1 MLSIIKSSVTF
12 IKSAQI
18 TLMGNI
24 RHERCKASM
33 KNGKGGKLSVA
44 AGHCGWLEVEVS
56 CGEARRDEAVEL
68 LIASGSASVVDSES
82 SITAYLP
89 ADDGVEE
96 RCSLLREELRQ
107 LDFHATIRPFKELD
121 WTTEWKRFIRPTTVS
136 SGLLIKPTW
145 EEVEPRQ
152 GQVVIEIDPG
162 MAFGTGDH
170 PTTLMCLKAL
180 ERIIAERRIVDILDV
195 GTGAG
200 VLAITAR
207 RLGVERVVGIDT
219 DVTALKVARKNARL
233 NGVSITI
240 SGKPLD
246 KVSGQFAIVVANI
259 ISEELVRISEEL
271 VKRMTPDGLLILSG
285 IVQERLSEVV
295 ECYKLL
301 GIKRHRTLRQGEWVC
316 LVLKRGAK

>member
-1 MLSIIKSSVTF
+1 MKS
-12 IKSAQI
+12 
-18 TLMGNI
+18 
-24 RHERCKASM
+24 
-33 KNGKGGKLSVA
+33 GKEGKRSRVMDQ
-44 AGHCGWLEVEVS
+44 CEWLEVEVA
-56 CGEARRDEAVEL
+56 CGEEVAGRDEAVEL
-68 LIASGSASVVDSES
+68 LISSGSGGVVDNKT

-89 ADDGVEE
+89 AGDGVEA
-96 RCSLLREELRQ
+96 RCGLLTEKLRQ
-107 LDFHATIRPFKELD
+107 LGFHSTLRPFKELD

-145 EEVEPRQ
+145 EKVEPRS

-180 ERIIAERRIVDILDV
+180 ERIISEGQVEDILDV

-200 VLAITAR
+200 VLAIAAR

-240 SGKPLD
+240 SGKPLE
-246 KVSGQFAIVVANI
+246 KVGGQFAIVVANI
-259 ISEELVRISEEL
+259 IAEELVRISEEL

-285 IVQERLSEVV
+285 IVRERLAEVV
-295 ECYKLL
+295 ERYKLL
-301 GIKRHRTLRQGEWVC
+301 GLKRHRTLRQGEWVC
-316 LVLKRGAK
+316 LVLRGGSRVATGGGR